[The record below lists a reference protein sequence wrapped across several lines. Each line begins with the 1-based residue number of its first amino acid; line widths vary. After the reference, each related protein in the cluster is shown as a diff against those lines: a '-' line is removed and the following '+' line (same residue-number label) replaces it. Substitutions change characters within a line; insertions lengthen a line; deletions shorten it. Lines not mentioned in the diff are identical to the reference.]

1 MKMSE
6 NIRNLLEIGF
16 GLAYLIGA
24 ISNFLYIRRHGDEF
38 YGRFARG
45 AWLPPSRRFI
55 QSVVIP
61 HSRFFTLLLFI
72 FQVLVAIAILSR
84 GPFVI
89 YGLVAGAIF
98 SLWAVSVGNPAES
111 ITYLLLAAAQFFLAY
126 TR

>member
-1 MKMSE
+1 MEISE
-6 NIRNLLEIGF
+6 SIRNLLEIGF
-16 GLAYLIGA
+16 GLAYLFGGIA
-24 ISNFLYIRRHGDEF
+24 NFLYLRRHG
-38 YGRFARG
+38 YGSFARG

-72 FQVLVAIAILSR
+72 FQELVAIAILSQ
-84 GPFVI
+84 GPFVV

-98 SLWAVSVGNPAES
+98 GLWAAFIDTPAMS
-111 ITYLLLAAAQFFLAY
+111 ITYLLLAAVQFFLAY